1 MQQVIYEDIIKILPK
16 GLVTIPKKLRLEVGL
31 TEGGFV
37 RITSDG
43 TRLIVEPVT
52 FKKLKKC

>member
-1 MQQVIYEDIIKILPK
+1 MQQVITEDIVKMQAK
-16 GLVTIPKKLRLEVGL
+16 GLVTIPKKIRQAVGI

-37 RITSDG
+37 RITNDG
-43 TRLIVEPVT
+43 TKLFVEPVT

>member
-1 MQQVIYEDIIKILPK
+1 MQQVIIEDIVRILPK
-16 GLVTIPKKLRLEVGL
+16 GLVTIPKKIRQAVGI

-37 RITSDG
+37 RITNDG
-43 TRLIVEPVT
+43 TRLFVEPVT